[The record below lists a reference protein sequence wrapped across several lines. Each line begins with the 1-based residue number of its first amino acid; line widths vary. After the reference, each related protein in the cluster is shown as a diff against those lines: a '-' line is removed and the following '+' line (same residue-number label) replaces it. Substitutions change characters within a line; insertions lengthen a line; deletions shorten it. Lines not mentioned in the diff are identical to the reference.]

1 MNQTSL
7 LPTFQEMEKHVNK
20 RKEAAKI
27 TETNQDFDVIFG
39 ELIDNKRDQLQHN
52 FSSHP
57 KVDPL
62 P

>member
-1 MNQTSL
+1 
-7 LPTFQEMEKHVNK
+7 MEKHVNK

-27 TETNQDFDVIFG
+27 TESNQDFDVIFG